1 MTLMADRRAA
11 PTATVLRWVRP
22 PQQARTRAGLDRLLN
37 AAEAL
42 IADKGFD
49 DASIAEIARRAGS
62 SVGGFYR
69 RFRDKDVLLHAVHE
83 RFCDEARATADE
95 ALDPARW
102 TGAATPAVVYE
113 VVAFLV
119 RVFRERAGFLRALL
133 VRGIADPAVRERTAA
148 LFDYVTTRL
157 AALLQS
163 RQAELAHPDPTMAA
177 TFGLRVLV
185 GTLHHEFLIQP
196 SNPAPSDAQLAAELT
211 RVLLC
216 YWRVADADNALTTP
230 PRRRH
235 P

>member
-1 MTLMADRRAA
+1 MMSTEATRTA
-11 PTATVLRWVRP
+11 PAATVLRWVRP
-22 PQQARTRAGLDRLLN
+22 PQQARTRAGLSRLLD

-95 ALDPARW
+95 ALDPVRW
-102 TGAATPAVVYE
+102 AGAATPSVVRE
-113 VVAFLV
+113 MVAFLV
-119 RVFRERAGFLRALL
+119 RVFRERAGLLRALL
-133 VRGIADPAVRERTAA
+133 VRGIADPSVRERTAG

-157 AALLQS
+157 TALLES
-163 RQAELAHPDPTMAA
+163 RQAELVHPDPTITA

-196 SNPAPSDAQLAAELT
+196 STPRLSDARVTAELT

-216 YWRVADADNALTTP
+216 YWGVDATHNTMTTP
-230 PRRRH
+230 PRRTRS
-235 P
+235 

>member
-1 MTLMADRRAA
+1 MGTTRAA
-11 PTATVLRWVRP
+11 PAATVLRWVRP

-37 AAEAL
+37 AAETL
-42 IADKGFD
+42 IADKGFE

-69 RFRDKDVLLHAVHE
+69 RFRDKDMLLHAVHE

-102 TGAATPAVVYE
+102 AGAATPAVVHE

-119 RVFRERAGFLRALL
+119 RVFHERAGFLRAVL
-133 VRGIADPAVRERTAA
+133 VRGITDPAVRERTAA

-163 RQAELAHPDPTMAA
+163 RQAELAHPDRIMAA

-185 GTLHHEFLIQP
+185 GTLHQEFLIQP
-196 SNPAPSDAQLAAELT
+196 SSPAPSDARVATELT

-216 YWRVADADNALTTP
+216 YWGVDDTDNPMTTP